1 MGLISEYIKRR
12 MSTNDLEQELLRL
25 IKEYNR
31 YRKTFL
37 IVVSASVGKP
47 IPNIAL
53 TMDDYYM
60 IFDFLK
66 NISSNS
72 LDFYIE
78 TPGGSGEA
86 AEEIVEFIH
95 KKFEDVA
102 FVVSGEAKSAG
113 TIMVLSGDDILMT
126 ESGSLGPIDAQIRIG
141 RSVISAFDYMEWVD
155 ERREEAEKNKK
166 LNPFDATM
174 IAQISP
180 GELGGT
186 DNALNFAVDLVE
198 EWLPKYKFKNWNI
211 TETTNKPVTDEMKVK
226 RAKEIV
232 KDLIN
237 HKKWRTHGRSLK
249 IHDLEAI
256 GLKIK
261 TVDDDTKLAD
271 LVYRIQIVIKLL
283 YNTSNIYKVFATEND
298 KIFAFAAPAGIPPPA
313 IQPKDAEV
321 VNIDIPCP
329 KCSRIHKLYA
339 KFKSDPKID
348 DDFKK
353 KGFIKLPLDNK
364 LKCSCGFEID
374 ISGVR
379 NQIETQIG
387 KKILD

>member
-37 IVVSASVGKP
+37 IVVSASLGKP
-47 IPNIAL
+47 IPNITL

-66 NISSNS
+66 NISSNR

-261 TVDDDTKLAD
+261 RVDDDTKLAD

-321 VNIDIPCP
+321 VNLDIPCP
-329 KCSRIHKLYA
+329 KCGKIHKLYA

-379 NQIETQIG
+379 NQVETQIG